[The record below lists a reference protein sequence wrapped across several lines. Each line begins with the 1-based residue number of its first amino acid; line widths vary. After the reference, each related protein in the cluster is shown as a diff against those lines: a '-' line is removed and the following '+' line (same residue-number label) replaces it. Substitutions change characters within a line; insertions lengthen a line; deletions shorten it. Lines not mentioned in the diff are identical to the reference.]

1 VSETPETK
9 EAMAWRLA
17 WLHFVSSLS
26 MADHMGDAS
35 NYARVFAE
43 EMGLPMPPDDAEL
56 EEWSSWAVEQGL
68 DDEDSGIY
76 SDAFKAVAKARE
88 LGGSTAG
95 PLSPEGKAESPS
107 VSALLTL
114 QEGLKEMEAKCR
126 RRAAFS
132 YNVADRIRNPVA
144 DRTEADVLRQGAD
157 VALSCADELSA
168 LLSSLLGQETK
179 DDQARVDAM
188 GDGNHSP
195 TAASNE
201 VK

>member
-9 EAMAWRLA
+9 DRVHELKTWPEYFEDVWEGRKTFEVRENDRNFQVGDVLRLREFEPVGSVYSGRELRCRVSYMTDYGQKPYHVVMAL
-17 WLHFVSSLS
+17 
-26 MADHMGDAS
+26 
-35 NYARVFAE
+35 
-43 EMGLPMPPDDAEL
+43 
-56 EEWSSWAVEQGL
+56 AVEAGEASKQ
-68 DDEDSGIY
+68 DTSN
-76 SDAFKAVAKARE
+76 AVSER
-88 LGGSTAG
+88 
-95 PLSPEGKAESPS
+95 KAESPS

-168 LLSSLLGQETK
+168 LLSSLVVGQDTK
-179 DDQARVDAM
+179 
-188 GDGNHSP
+188 
-195 TAASNE
+195 
-201 VK
+201 